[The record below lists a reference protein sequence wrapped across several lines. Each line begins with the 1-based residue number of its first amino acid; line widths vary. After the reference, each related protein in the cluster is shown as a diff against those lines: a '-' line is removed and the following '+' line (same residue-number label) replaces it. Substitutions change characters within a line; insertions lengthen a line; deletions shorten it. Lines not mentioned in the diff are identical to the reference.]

1 MSLERHKVHDLEVRQ
16 PYPGCD
22 NDDDDKDD
30 GDEDEEEKPRYLG
43 KMLMFTAIISVLD
56 VMLLESLLVVRWIFL
71 YARFFGGFYTGHL
84 NRYIALG
91 NCISNNSL
99 PIKIEFHLNRVGDWS
114 LWSFHFTLK

>member
-22 NDDDDKDD
+22 NDDEDDDGGDDDDKDG

-56 VMLLESLLVVRWIFL
+56 VMLLESLLVVRWICYMQGFL
-71 YARFFGGFYTGHL
+71 EG
-84 NRYIALG
+84 
-91 NCISNNSL
+91 
-99 PIKIEFHLNRVGDWS
+99 PIVV
-114 LWSFHFTLK
+114 T